1 MKLKQILT
9 LLLVSIATSNNA
21 HLPSPKYISKRNIP
35 LSDYFNAKVLKKVDE
50 WMKFHDFFVILQ
62 KILYH
67 QDYGH
72 SKNQG

>member
-1 MKLKQILT
+1 MLNFVNRIHFYYY
-9 LLLVSIATSNNA
+9 SS
-21 HLPSPKYISKRNIP
+21 YINICYVR